1 MHFDGLFEREVE
13 ILEGAQIRQYLR
25 VKDTKLLRTLNA
37 TMRIDQEEHHAF
49 LIRFE
54 YVLLI
59 ARLIVLVIV
68 IVHVVLRALFGTQK
82 RVLPE

>member
-1 MHFDGLFEREVE
+1 
-13 ILEGAQIRQYLR
+13 
-25 VKDTKLLRTLNA
+25 
-37 TMRIDQEEHHAF
+37 MRIDQEEHHAF

>member
-1 MHFDGLFEREVE
+1 
-13 ILEGAQIRQYLR
+13 
-25 VKDTKLLRTLNA
+25 
-37 TMRIDQEEHHAF
+37 MRIDQEEHHAF

-59 ARLIVLVIV
+59 AWLIVFVIV